1 LNAKNKYEEK
11 VIEIEEIVNVGD
23 DEEEDVNEEMILQ
36 DHENEDNID
45 FDYGDE
51 VN

>member
-1 LNAKNKYEEK
+1 MNAKNKYEEK

-36 DHENEDNID
+36 DHINEDNID